1 MSVVCRI
8 ENLSKAFRLGVL
20 NRRVFLDEWRR
31 KLSGKEI
38 ADDDPDIFW
47 ALKDVSFDIHDGEVV
62 GILGRNGAGKS
73 TLLKIISH
81 ITGPT
86 RGCVKIRGRVASLL
100 EVGTGFHMELTG
112 RDNVFLNGTVLGM
125 TRKEVA
131 RKFDEI
137 VEFSGIE
144 QFIDTPVKRYSV
156 GMRVRLA
163 FAVAANLEPEI
174 LVIDEVL
181 AVGDA
186 AFQQRC
192 LGKIGEVSRSGRTVL
207 FVSHNAASIES
218 LCTRGVVLEGG
229 RVVFDGTQSE
239 AIDHYAATRT
249 AATSDLAG
257 RTDRHGSGE
266 VRVTGIEL
274 RNERGFPI
282 PAARS
287 GEDVE
292 LALHFQRKGEGT
304 YPRLAVQITVMTHLG
319 APIFF
324 QANWLEGQMFGDL
337 PERGTLLCRIPRLP
351 LPNGHFQVSYRLSP
365 EMRGRREPL
374 DQLDDAFE
382 LQVEGGDFF
391 GSGKLPPAQGGGV
404 CLVDGNWRLESAAV
418 PEPVSAAQ

>member
-1 MSVVCRI
+1 MSVVVRA
-8 ENLSKAFRLGVL
+8 EKLGKAFRLGVL
-20 NRRVFLDEWRR
+20 DRRVLVEDLRR
-31 KLSGKEI
+31 KLITHEPEE
-38 ADDDPDIFW
+38 DDPNLFW
-47 ALKDVSFDIHDGEVV
+47 ALRDVSFDVLDGEVV
-62 GILGRNGAGKS
+62 GLLGRNGAGKS
-73 TLLKIISH
+73 TLLKVLSQ
-81 ITGPT
+81 ITAPT
-86 RGCVKIRGRVASLL
+86 RGCVKIKGRVASLL
-100 EVGTGFHMELTG
+100 EVGTGFHPELTG
-112 RDNVFLNGTVLGM
+112 RDNVFLNGTILGM
-125 TRKEVA
+125 TRREVA

-137 VEFSGIE
+137 IAFSGIE

-218 LCTRGVVLEGG
+218 LCTRGIVLESG
-229 RVVFDGTQSE
+229 RIVFDGTQTD
-239 AIDHYAATRT
+239 AIERYAATRT
-249 AATSDLAG
+249 AATSDLAA
-257 RTDRHGSGE
+257 RSDRQGSGE
-266 VRVTGIEL
+266 IRVTGIEL
-274 RNERGFPI
+274 RSATGGAI

-292 LALHFQRKGEGT
+292 LALRFERSGDVN
-304 YPRLAVQITVMTHLG
+304 YPRLAAQITVLTHLG

-324 QANWLEGQMFGDL
+324 QANWLKNSLFGEL
-337 PERGTLLCRIPRLP
+337 PSRGIIICRIPHLP
-351 LPNGHFQVSYRLSP
+351 LANGHYHVSYRISP
-365 EMRGRREPL
+365 EMRGRREPI

-391 GSGKLPPAQGGGV
+391 GTGKLPPHQAGV
-404 CLVDGNWRLESAAV
+404 SLVDAEWRM
-418 PEPVSAAQ
+418 EPLSV